1 MKRRLVIA
9 LACATIA
16 MGGCATWME
25 TNDNAS
31 ASPAV
36 RLRRLCRP
44 TPSGR
49 NQITTLVPAG
59 LNTRAGKALGSS

>member
-36 RLRRLCRP
+36 TSPAPLPPNAFRP
-44 TPSGR
+44 EPNHDFGSGG
-49 NQITTLVPAG
+49 P
-59 LNTRAGKALGSS
+59 